1 MPPPARRKR
10 TSLARP
16 CTRKSRLVSSGW
28 SMSALP
34 PKADIRQRIE
44 HVRFVPKA
52 DISARPLFLVVS
64 RTTPRFVCLG
74 SPADIGSISAIRF
87 TPRLQR
93 YSASKSTSAMP
104 YADST
109 RESSMTWRAPR
120 WQFLAASLARTYL
133 VRPASPEIRKEAST

>member
-1 MPPPARRKR
+1 
-10 TSLARP
+10 
-16 CTRKSRLVSSGW
+16 
-28 SMSALP
+28 MSALP

-93 YSASKSTSAMP
+93 YSASKRLLSAICGQH
-104 YADST
+104 S
-109 RESSMTWRAPR
+109 RE
-120 WQFLAASLARTYL
+120 QHDLAGATLAVSGCQL
-133 VRPASPEIRKEAST
+133 GKDLFSKARKS